1 MEYTFIS
8 RDTFNRIIEHYI
20 TNLPVSKQEKALIN
34 LDLLNKIKEILL
46 NPKDHTI
53 YNKNTCDWVKKRFKL
68 EEITPGNYRVIV
80 KTNNNPVLIVENMY
94 KVLCQTHT
102 KIIQHEGQKQT

>member
-20 TNLPVSKQEKALIN
+20 TNLPVSKQEKVLIN

-46 NPKDHTI
+46 NSKDHI
-53 YNKNTCDWVKKRFKL
+53 ICNKNIYDWTKKRVKL
-68 EEITPGNYRVIV
+68 EEIIPGDYKVIV
-80 KTNNNPVLIVENMY
+80 KTNNNPILVVENMY
-94 KVLCQTHT
+94 EVLCQTH
-102 KIIQHEGQKQT
+102 